1 VSSKKYYLGIGRRK
15 TTVARVRVMEGKAMS
30 TINDKPFDEYFG
42 DPTIAANILKP
53 ISAAGL
59 DSKIYFTAKVNG
71 GGTTG
76 QVGALQN
83 GLAKAIVA
91 MDETLKPVVRKAG
104 FITRDNRMVERKKYN
119 HVKARKKPQF
129 SKR

>member
-1 VSSKKYYLGIGRRK
+1 
-15 TTVARVRVMEGKAMS
+15 MS
-30 TINDKPFDEYFG
+30 TINEKPFDEYFG
-42 DPTIAANILKP
+42 DTTISMNVNKP

-59 DSKIYFTAKVNG
+59 DGKVYFTAKVNG

-76 QVGALQN
+76 QLEAIQN
-83 GLAKAIVA
+83 GLARALVVL
-91 MDETLKPVVRKAG
+91 DETLKPVLRKAG
-104 FITRDNRMVERKKYN
+104 YITRDNRMVERKKYN